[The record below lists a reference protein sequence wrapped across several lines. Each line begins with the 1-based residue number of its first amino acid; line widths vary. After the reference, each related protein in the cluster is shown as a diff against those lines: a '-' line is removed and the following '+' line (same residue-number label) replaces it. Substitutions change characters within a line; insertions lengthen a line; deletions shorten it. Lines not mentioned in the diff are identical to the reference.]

1 MLARPLDSE
10 QFSSVGC
17 ADAAEEGVTVFKLA
31 VLSISFAACAT
42 TGQFTSEPAAP
53 RTGLQLDL
61 SAQGDLATDAFPE
74 AVETRVRSVDR
85 MAHAIKARY
94 GATTLTAVL
103 DLCVAP
109 DGHITKIAIAEG
121 STYDAFDHALL
132 QDAAAWQFA
141 SLPGPTSVQSCRRA
155 TVAYRPN

>member
-1 MLARPLDSE
+1 M
-10 QFSSVGC
+10 
-17 ADAAEEGVTVFKLA
+17 FKLA
-31 VLSISFAACAT
+31 IASLSLAACAT
-42 TGQFTSEPAAP
+42 TGQLTSEPAAP
-53 RTGLQLDL
+53 RTGIQLEL
-61 SAQGDLATDAFPE
+61 SPSDVAVDAFPE
-74 AVETRVRSVDR
+74 AVDTRVRAVDR

-94 GATTLTAVL
+94 GATAMTAVL

-109 DGHITKIAIAEG
+109 DGHVTKIAIAEG

-155 TVAYRPN
+155 TVAYRAH